1 MGQLEEPD
9 LRLKY
14 SKEIL
19 LAKVKEYEDVSEQ
32 LNIINYH
39 LRAAHFKVE
48 ENTKSEQEDKK
59 KLLEKRRD
67 RIFKERILRWTIIS
81 NIPCDYYCKK
91 IQFQDS
97 HKEIGKRVPAW
108 DETNQF

>member
-48 ENTKSEQEDKK
+48 ENTKSE
-59 KLLEKRRD
+59 
-67 RIFKERILRWTIIS
+67 
-81 NIPCDYYCKK
+81 
-91 IQFQDS
+91 
-97 HKEIGKRVPAW
+97 
-108 DETNQF
+108 